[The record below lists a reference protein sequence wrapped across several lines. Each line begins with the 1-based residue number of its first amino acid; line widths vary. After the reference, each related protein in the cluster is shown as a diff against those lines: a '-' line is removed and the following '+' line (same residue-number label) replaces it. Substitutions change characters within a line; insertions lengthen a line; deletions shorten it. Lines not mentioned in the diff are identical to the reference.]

1 MSTDKRSSILLWLL
15 LIVLVGCITGIA
27 IMTSQRVD
35 RPPGSSVTVEIVG
48 TAPDT
53 QTKPKEWSDTYY
65 YYAGMPRTTAASPD
79 QITVLTNTGYVVGY
93 SEAKK
98 DPVWVCYRLSQIG
111 SLKAPP
117 RPQQFTV
124 DARTGARVSSADY
137 TGSGYD
143 RGHMAP
149 NYAIA
154 VCYGSAAQLETFRM
168 SNIIPQKPN
177 LNRRVWERLEQEEVK
192 TYAQRFKAV
201 WVINGPIF
209 DATPPRLR
217 SGVAVPKAC
226 FKIIIQEENGQ
237 PRMLAFVMPQD
248 ATGSEQLGLFLTTVR
263 AIEQETGLDFLN
275 EMPQEL
281 QDRVESERAP
291 QLW

>member
-1 MSTDKRSSILLWLL
+1 MSEDKRPSILLWLL
-15 LIVLVGCITGIA
+15 LIVLVVCIAGIA
-27 IMTSQRVD
+27 ILSSQRVIQ
-35 RPPGSSVTVEIVG
+35 PPARSVTVEIVG

-53 QTKPKEWSDTYY
+53 QTKPKEWSDAY
-65 YYAGMPRTTAASPD
+65 YYAGMPRTTASFPD

-93 SEAKK
+93 SEARKN
-98 DPVWVCYRLSQIG
+98 PSWVCYRLSQVG

-117 RPQQFTV
+117 RPQTFSV
-124 DARTGARVSSADY
+124 DTRTGARVSPADY

-154 VCYGSAAQLETFRM
+154 ICYGSAAQLETFRM

-192 TYAQRFKAV
+192 TYAQRYKAV
-201 WVINGPIF
+201 WVIDGPVF
-209 DATPPRLR
+209 DATPPRLS

-263 AIEQETGLDFLN
+263 EIEQETGLDFLN
-275 EMPQEL
+275 ELPREL
-281 QDRVESERAP
+281 QDKVETERAS
-291 QLW
+291 QIW

>member
-1 MSTDKRSSILLWLL
+1 MSKDKRPSILLWLL
-15 LIVLVGCITGIA
+15 LIVLVVCITGIA
-27 IMTSQRVD
+27 ILSSQRVVQ
-35 RPPGSSVTVEIVG
+35 PPARSVSVEIVG
-48 TAPDT
+48 TAPDAPV
-53 QTKPKEWSDTYY
+53 KPEKWFDTY

-93 SEAKK
+93 SESKK
-98 DPVWVCYRLSQIG
+98 DPVWVCYRLSQVG
-111 SLKAPP
+111 SLQALP
-117 RPQQFTV
+117 RPQQFSV
-124 DARTGARVSSADY
+124 DTRTRARISQADY

-154 VCYGSAAQLETFRM
+154 ICYGSAAQLETFRM

-201 WVINGPIF
+201 WVIDGPVF

-226 FKIIIQEENGQ
+226 FKIIIQEEYGQ
-237 PRMLAFVMPQD
+237 PRLLAFVMPQD
-248 ATGSEQLGLFLTTVR
+248 ATGSEQLGLFLTSVR

-275 EMPQEL
+275 EMPREL
-281 QDRVESERAP
+281 QDKVESERAP